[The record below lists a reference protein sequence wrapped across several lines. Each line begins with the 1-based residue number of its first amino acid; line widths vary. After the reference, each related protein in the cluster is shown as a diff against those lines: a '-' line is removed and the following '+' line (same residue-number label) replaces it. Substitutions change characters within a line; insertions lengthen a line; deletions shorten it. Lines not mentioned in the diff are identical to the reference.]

1 MSQPPVTYVTVDPRE
16 QVQWPAM
23 LLVAVG
29 ALGILLQLM
38 LLLFNVLGTGLGAS
52 VGQRGPGEIANLL
65 FSGVVGIVFAT
76 IGLLVGAF
84 IVYGGLQMRN
94 LHGHTLS
101 IVTAVIAMLPC
112 ISPCCCLGL
121 PVGIW
126 ALVVLLKPGV
136 KDAFR

>member
-16 QVQWPAM
+16 QVQWPAT

-29 ALGILLQLM
+29 ALGIVLQLGLI
-38 LLLFNVLGTGLGAS
+38 LLNILGAGAS
-52 VGQRGPGEIANLL
+52 MGQHGPGEIGSFLL
-65 FSGVVGIVFAT
+65 SGVVGIVFAT

-94 LHGHTLS
+94 LQGHTLS
-101 IVTAVIAMLPC
+101 IVTAVVAMLPC
-112 ISPCCCLGL
+112 VSPCCCLGL

-126 ALVVLLKPGV
+126 ALVMLLKPGV

>member
-16 QVQWPAM
+16 QVQWPAT

-29 ALGILLQLM
+29 ALGIVLQLG
-38 LLLFNVLGTGLGAS
+38 LILVNILGLGAS
-52 VGQRGPGEIANLL
+52 MGGQRGPGEIGSFL
-65 FSGVVGIVFAT
+65 FSGVIGIVFAA

-94 LHGHTLS
+94 LQGHTLS
-101 IVTAVIAMLPC
+101 IVTAVVAMLPC
-112 ISPCCCLGL
+112 VSPCCCLGL

-126 ALVVLLKPGV
+126 ALVVLLKPEV